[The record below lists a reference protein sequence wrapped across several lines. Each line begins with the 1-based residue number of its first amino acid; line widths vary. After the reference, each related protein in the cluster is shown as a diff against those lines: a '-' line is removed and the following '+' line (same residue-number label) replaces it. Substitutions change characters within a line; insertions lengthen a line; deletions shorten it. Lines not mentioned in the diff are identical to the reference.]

1 MSKITRNVTKELDN
15 LFVGTDPITITFDE
29 DRNPHIFRKGKE
41 LHQTICG
48 GSKERGR
55 YLSVNVHNKHYL
67 VHRLV
72 GWWLVHNEDR
82 YKHLINEPW
91 ETHHIDHNP
100 QNNNITNLLVLTR
113 SEHTILHNRERAE
126 KRQLKQILARLEKA
140 TRDVQEIKAKIKEL
154 KKKGGR

>member
-15 LFVGTDPITITFDE
+15 LFVGKDPITITFDE

-41 LHQTICG
+41 LHQSTCG

-55 YLSVNVHNKHYL
+55 YLCINLNGQSYL

-100 QNNNITNLLVLTR
+100 KNNKTTNLLVLTR
-113 SEHTILHNRERAE
+113 TEHTILHNRERAE
-126 KRQLKQILARLEKA
+126 MRKLKQILARLEKA
-140 TRDVQEIKAKIKEL
+140 IVDVNEIKAQIKVL
-154 KKKGGR
+154 KGGN